1 MRTNQITKRVK
12 NVKGKPRDI
21 HHWQSR
27 GVRVGHPRRQQSPA
41 TVRTIHYEMDHAPMD
56 NATKDRDPPS
66 RKRMMQI
73 FNDNVEQVF
82 LGSMSLARP
91 ASAKAGWRRRS
102 ATRPAATI
110 DRCFIIARPSSS
122 KTSLSIRFQQR
133 PHFRVQFR
141 PLLGEE
147 ICLSA

>member
-73 FNDNVEQVF
+73 FNDNVEQVCKF
-82 LGSMSLARP
+82 ARNSDPLRGS
-91 ASAKAGWRRRS
+91 
-102 ATRPAATI
+102 
-110 DRCFIIARPSSS
+110 
-122 KTSLSIRFQQR
+122 
-133 PHFRVQFR
+133 FRVQ
-141 PLLGEE
+141 
-147 ICLSA
+147 